1 MRHLLLQSHPF
12 SSFLVRLSGL
22 GQQRFSLALSLLSF
36 LLVGQL
42 QAQEVPPTGKNVYA
56 DAAGVLRWEGS
67 RQEVAL
73 FGVNYT
79 APFAYSYR
87 AHQKLG
93 VKLEQAIDQDVYHL
107 ARLGVNAFRV
117 HVWDVEITDTLGNLL
132 ENEHLRLLD
141 YLIQRLKERQIKIV
155 LTPIAYWGNGYP
167 EPDTAMTGFSSIYP
181 KGKAYNTPRA
191 VAAQENYLKQFLNHR
206 NKYTG
211 QLNREDPDII
221 AYEVCNEPHYRQ
233 PESEVTTFVQRM
245 VQAMRATGYRKPIF
259 YNIAESPVVSNA
271 ILSSPVD
278 GFTFQWY
285 PSGLVNGHT
294 LRGNPLPFVDQYPI
308 PYQQDPRFTKKPRLV
323 YEFES
328 GDILQPVMYPAMARS
343 FRAAGFQWATQFAY
357 DPMALA
363 YANTEYQTHYLNL
376 AYTPAKAISLLI
388 AGKVFRQVKRG
399 QQFPAYPAD
408 TVFAD
413 FRVSYRNGLSE
424 LNSPEEFYYT
434 NTTATKPRKAAALRH
449 VAGTGSSSVATYE
462 GTGAYFID
470 RVAPGVWR
478 LEVMPDANS
487 VRDPFATTSLRQPVT
502 RIDWNTQPLRLNL
515 PGLGLDYTARGI
527 NHNNTFQAVA
537 TNGLVRVQPGV
548 YLLAARGKATSAYA
562 AQTAFGSIKLG
573 EFVAPAASEQPL
585 QVVHTPQVQVA
596 AGRPASIRATVLGA
610 SPTDSVLLIAQHFY
624 GQTRKLPMRRPT
636 LTTAEATV
644 PTELLYSGLLRYWIV
659 VQHNGR
665 NTTFPGSFA
674 GSPRD
679 WDYAPKEHWET
690 PIVAASAPLP
700 LFRASQDQQQVEAGG
715 ISGGGWADY
724 VTTGAGQLAL
734 RLLQAPPTGATT
746 PASPAAPI
754 AFLRAYFGDRLAT
767 RASDTNNFKELVIRG
782 RRSAGAGS
790 VQLVITTTDATAYVA
805 AVELGPEVQ
814 EIRVPLAAFK
824 LGAQVLLPRAYPGF
838 LPLSFRAPGPVALPI
853 AQAEVLQVLLS
864 SGAAQDG
871 QERPHLDI
879 ESISLQ

>member
-1 MRHLLLQSHPF
+1 MLLLAPH
-12 SSFLVRLSGL
+12 LR
-22 GQQRFSLALSLLSF
+22 
-36 LLVGQL
+36 
-42 QAQEVPPTGKNVYA
+42 AQEVPPTGKNVYV
-56 DAAGVLRWEGS
+56 DPAGVLRWEGS

-79 APFAYSYR
+79 TPFAYSYR
-87 AHQKLG
+87 AHKKVG
-93 VKLEQAIDQDVYHL
+93 VKPELAIDQDVYHL

-132 ENEHLRLLD
+132 ANEHLRLLD
-141 YLIQRLKERQIKIV
+141 YLIQRLKERRIKII

-191 VAAQENYLKQFLNHR
+191 IKAQENYLGQFLNHR
-206 NKYTG
+206 NQYTG

-233 PESEVTTFVQRM
+233 PEAEVTAFVQRM

-259 YNIAESPVVSNA
+259 YNIAESPAVSNA

-308 PYQQDPRFTKKPRLV
+308 PYQQDARFRKKPHLV

-328 GDILQPVMYPAMARS
+328 GDILNPVMYPAMARS

-388 AGKVFRQVKRG
+388 AGKVFRQVQRS
-399 QQFPAYPAD
+399 QPLPSYPAD
-408 TVFAD
+408 TAFTG
-413 FRVSYRNGLSE
+413 FRLSYRNGLSE

-434 NTTATKPRKAAALRH
+434 STTTTAPRKPAALRH
-449 VAGTGSSSVATYE
+449 VVGTGSSPVATYG
-462 GTGAYFID
+462 GTGAYFLD
-470 RVAPGVWR
+470 RVAAGVWR
-478 LEVMPDANS
+478 LELMPDANL

-502 RIDWNTQPLRLNL
+502 RIDWNTQPLRLTL
-515 PGLGLDYTARGI
+515 PGLGSNYTVRGI
-527 NHNNTFQAVA
+527 NEGNSFQGVA
-537 TNGLVRVQPGV
+537 SNGAIGLTPGV
-548 YLLAARGKATSAYA
+548 YLLTAPGKTTTVYS
-562 AQTAFGSIKLG
+562 AQTKLG
-573 EFVAPAASEQPL
+573 NIALGEYVAPAPSAQPA
-585 QVVHTPQVQVA
+585 QVVHAPQVQIM
-596 AGRPASIRATVLGA
+596 AGRPVTISATVLGA
-610 SPTDSVLLIAQHFY
+610 SATDSVHLIAQHFY
-624 GQTRKLPMRRPT
+624 GQTRRLPMRRAT
-636 LTTAEATV
+636 LTTAEAVV
-644 PTELLYSGLLRYWIV
+644 PADLLYPGLLRYWVV
-659 VQHNGR
+659 VQHNGH

-679 WDYAPKEHWET
+679 WDYAPKEHWEA
-690 PIVAASAPLP
+690 PIVTASAPLP
-700 LFRASQDQQQVEAGG
+700 LFRASQDQQLVEAGG

-724 VTTGAGQLAL
+724 VTTASGQLAL
-734 RLLQAPPTGATT
+734 RLVQAPAAAT
-746 PASPAAPI
+746 ASPTTANTPI
-754 AFLRAYFGDRLAT
+754 AYLRAYFGDRLAA
-767 RASDTNNFKELVIRG
+767 RSVDAASFKEIVIRG

-790 VQLVITTTDATAYVA
+790 VQLVLTTKDAVAYVA
-805 AVELGPEVQ
+805 PLELGPEIQ
-814 EIRVPLAAFK
+814 EIRVPISAFK

-838 LPLSFRAPGPVALPI
+838 LPLMFQAAGPAALPI
-853 AQAEVLQVLLS
+853 TQAEVLQVLLS
-864 SGAAQDG
+864 PGASQSS
-871 QERPHLDI
+871 QEHPSLDI
-879 ESISLQ
+879 ESISFQ

>member
-1 MRHLLLQSHPF
+1 MFQTFLSSIAISRGLLKALLPLVLGLLLF
-12 SSFLVRLSGL
+12 T
-22 GQQRFSLALSLLSF
+22 
-36 LLVGQL
+36 VGQV
-42 QAQEVPPTGKNVYA
+42 QAQEVLPATANVYV
-56 DAAGVLRWEGS
+56 DPAGVLRWEGS

-87 AHQKLG
+87 AHRKLG

-107 ARLGVNAFRV
+107 SRLGVNAFRV

-141 YLIQRLKERQIKIV
+141 YLIQRLKQRHIKIV

-167 EPDTAMTGFSSIYP
+167 EADTAMTGFSSIYP

-191 VAAQENYLKQFLNHR
+191 IKAQENYLAQFLNHR
-206 NKYTG
+206 NTYTG

-233 PESEVTTFVQRM
+233 PEAEVSLFIERM
-245 VQAMRATGYRKPIF
+245 VKAMRATGYRKPIF
-259 YNIAESPVVSNA
+259 YNIAESPAVSNA
-271 ILSSPVD
+271 ILNSPVD

-308 PYQQDPRFTKKPRLV
+308 PYQQDPRFSGKPRLV

-328 GDILQPVMYPAMARS
+328 GDILNPVMYLTMARS

-357 DPMALA
+357 DPLALA

-376 AYTPAKAISLLI
+376 AYTPAKALSLLI

-408 TVFAD
+408 TAFNG

-424 LNSPEEFYYT
+424 LNSPTEFYYT
-434 NTTATKPRKAAALRH
+434 GTTATRPTKPAALRH
-449 VAGTGSSSVATYE
+449 VAGTGSSPVASYE
-462 GTGAYFID
+462 GTGAYFLD
-470 RVAPGVWR
+470 RVATGIWR
-478 LEVMPDANS
+478 LEVMPDATA

-502 RIDWNTQPLRLNL
+502 RIDWNTQPMRLTL
-515 PGLGLDYTARGI
+515 PGLGTNYSVRAI
-527 NHNNTFQAVA
+527 NSGNSFQGVA
-537 TNGLVRVQPGV
+537 SNATIGLAPGV
-548 YLLAARGKATSAYA
+548 YLVAAKGKATSAYT
-562 AQTAFGSIKLG
+562 AQTPLGAIKLG
-573 EFVAPAASEQPL
+573 EFVAPASSGQPA

-596 AGRPASIRATVLGA
+596 AGRPATIQATIAGA

-624 GQTRKLPMRRPT
+624 GQTRQLPMRRLT
-636 LTTAEATV
+636 QTTAEATV
-644 PTELLYSGLLRYWIV
+644 PAELLYPGLLRYWIV
-659 VQHNGR
+659 LRHNGR

-679 WDYAPKEHWET
+679 WDYAPKEHWEA
-690 PIVAASAPLP
+690 PIVAASTPLP
-700 LFRASQDQQQVEAGG
+700 LFRASQDQQRVEAGG

-724 VTTGAGQLAL
+724 ITTASGQLAL
-734 RLLQAPPTGATT
+734 RLLQAPPAATAAPTT
-746 PASPAAPI
+746 PEAPV
-754 AFLRAYFGDRLAT
+754 AFLRAYFGDRLAA
-767 RASDTNNFKELVIRG
+767 RANEAGNFKEVVLRA
-782 RRSAGAGS
+782 RRSVGAGA
-790 VQLVITTTDATAYVA
+790 VQLVLTTQDAAAYVA
-805 AVELGPEVQ
+805 SVELGPEIQ
-814 EIRVPLAAFK
+814 EVRVPLATFR

-838 LPLSFRAPGPVALPI
+838 LPLTFRAPGPAALPI
-853 AQAEVLQVLLS
+853 TQAEALQVLLLPGPVQS
-864 SGAAQDG
+864 G
-871 QERPHLDI
+871 QERPYLDI